1 MNDDTRLARF
11 WSQVRKGNADD
22 CWEWTGYKSDQG
34 YGRVNYKYPIRTTK
48 AHRFSYYLA
57 HGSLPENMSVCHRC
71 DNPSC
76 VNPAHLFLETNAG
89 NMADRER
96 KGRGVTPFSRGSA
109 KGNAVLTESQVLEIK
124 AAIKA
129 GNVSQSEL
137 ARKYGVAKPTINN
150 IAQGYNWAWLE

>member
-1 MNDDTRLARF
+1 MNDSTRLARF
-11 WSQVRKGNADD
+11 WSQVRRGNADD
-22 CWEWTGYKSDQG
+22 CWEWTGYKSAQG

-89 NMADRER
+89 NVADRVR
-96 KGRGVTPFSRGSA
+96 KGRSVVPFSRGSA
-109 KGNAVLTESQVLEIK
+109 KKNAVLTESQVLEIK
-124 AAIKA
+124 EALRASSA
-129 GNVSQSEL
+129 SQSEL
-137 ARKYGVAKPTINN
+137 ARKFGVARATINN
-150 IAQGYNWAWLE
+150 IAQGNNWAWLE